1 MLVVLDQQSSRSVGN
16 TLLFG
21 INHMERERERE
32 RMMEEKRNAVAIPLV
47 LTDEVEDREVR

>member
-1 MLVVLDQQSSRSVGN
+1 VGN

-21 INHMERERERE
+21 INHMEHERERE